1 MNLHLLL
8 TLVHTAVHQMIVL
21 ISRAIV
27 VLAVIAVT
35 ALVIVLAQV
44 TVVIVL
50 ALAIVAIVQVQVIN
64 MKSRDEIVIEMCKA
78 YRTSE
83 SVLVTDETRE
93 NREAVF
99 KLMGQ
104 LYDNV
109 IAKHME
115 PKKDA

>member
-1 MNLHLLL
+1 MSKSFFERQ
-8 TLVHTAVHQMIVL
+8 QMK
-21 ISRAIV
+21 
-27 VLAVIAVT
+27 
-35 ALVIVLAQV
+35 
-44 TVVIVL
+44 
-50 ALAIVAIVQVQVIN
+50 N
-64 MKSRDEIVIEMCKA
+64 RDQIVIEMCKA
-78 YRTSE
+78 FRESE
-83 SVLVTDETRE
+83 SILVTDQTRE

>member
-1 MNLHLLL
+1 
-8 TLVHTAVHQMIVL
+8 
-21 ISRAIV
+21 
-27 VLAVIAVT
+27 
-35 ALVIVLAQV
+35 
-44 TVVIVL
+44 
-50 ALAIVAIVQVQVIN
+50 